1 MSLGQARKDKMK
13 SVPVNLRNGDIAYL
27 YDIAEAVCKR
37 LATTSPATSSQHSA
51 EALGNSILRQLFE
64 VKKSSGGLRLSQS
77 GTCARQLAYQYHHA
91 VPNGMGIDANSR
103 IAFAIGDA
111 TEAFLVS
118 AIAEIAEGY
127 SDKDFSV
134 SCIGDNQ
141 ETVSLPVD
149 IHPGYQ
155 AIVPGHPDGSMVV
168 LGTNAILEIKSMS
181 EYAFGKFRS
190 KGLTREDSY
199 YWQVQAYMA
208 AKGYAFAYVLA
219 YNKAGNSKEAF
230 VGDDGVWL
238 PAPALHGQWIEFDH
252 DTADNIHMKF
262 RQVLVS
268 DSPEDIERPY
278 GPGKKGKLTFPC
290 DYCAYYKTCF
300 PNSEEQADE
309 TRWLKKNTK
318 IKVYVR
324 DSND

>member
-1 MSLGQARKDKMK
+1 MK
-13 SVPVNLRNGDIAYL
+13 SIPVNLCNGDITFM
-27 YDIAEAVCKR
+27 YDIADAVCKR
-37 LATTSPATSSQHSA
+37 LATTSPALSDKHSA

-64 VKKSSGGLRLSQS
+64 VKQSSGGLRLSQS
-77 GTCARQLAYQYHHA
+77 GTCERQLAYQYHHA
-91 VPNGMGIDANSR
+91 VPNGMSIDANSR

-127 SDKDFSV
+127 DDKDFSV

-141 ETVSLPVD
+141 ETVSMSVD
-149 IHPGYQ
+149 IDPGYE

-190 KGLTREDSY
+190 KGLTKEDSY

-208 AKGYAFAYVLA
+208 SKGYPFANVLA

-230 VGDDGVWL
+230 IGDDGVWL

-252 DTADNIHMKF
+252 DTANDIEDKF
-262 RQVLVS
+262 RRVLLS
-268 DSPEDIERPY
+268 SSPEEIERPY
-278 GPGKKGKLTFPC
+278 GPDKKGKLTFPC

-300 PNSEEQADE
+300 PGSEEQADE
-309 TRWLKKNTK
+309 TRWLKRNTK

-324 DSND
+324 DSNDQ